1 MVFDAGNR
9 IRFRYLARADV
20 VFAAE
25 HVDPIDILR
34 KALLLHADG
43 RTILPAEAQMYWR
56 TGEGEVARSLA
67 LPGAVWDARPAIGVK
82 LINSSL
88 SNTIHGMLR
97 AQGFVVIFDAD
108 TAYPTAIMEAAYLSA
123 LRTASYSALSVRC
136 LCRDRVRRMA
146 VIGCGAMGEA
156 HVQLMSAEQPGATFA
171 LYDEIPGRRDDLAAA
186 LADEGLSCVGAK
198 TVAEAVDGAEVIF
211 TVTTATSSYLSY
223 SWISPGALIAHVSLD
238 DVEPEVVRRAD
249 LLLVDDFE
257 LVSNDQRRLLGRM
270 FHAGELLGPGGEC
283 ADKTMPG
290 ARRIDGTLADVLRG
304 KLDRRSRQ
312 GVVLSNPFGM
322 GILDVAIAAQIVRV
336 SESLGLGV
344 MLDF

>member
-1 MVFDAGNR
+1 MG
-9 IRFRYLARADV
+9 I
-20 VFAAE
+20 E
-25 HVDPIDILR
+25 
-34 KALLLHADG
+34 
-43 RTILPAEAQMYWR
+43 
-56 TGEGEVARSLA
+56 
-67 LPGAVWDARPAIGVK
+67 RP
-82 LINSSL
+82 
-88 SNTIHGMLR
+88 
-97 AQGFVVIFDAD
+97 D
-108 TAYPTAIMEAAYLSA
+108 
-123 LRTASYSALSVRC
+123 
-136 LCRDRVRRMA
+136 
-146 VIGCGAMGEA
+146 
-156 HVQLMSAEQPGATFA
+156 ATFA
-171 LYDEIPGRRDDLAAA
+171 LYDEIPNRRDDLAAD

-223 SWISPGALIAHVSLD
+223 SWISPGALIAHISLD

-270 FHAGELLGPGGEC
+270 FQAGELLGPGGEC
-283 ADKTMPG
+283 ADKAMPG

-304 KLDRRSRQ
+304 KLDRQSPQ
-312 GVVLSNPFGM
+312 GIVLSNPFGM